1 MRKETSGV
9 DILLGLDGGELR
21 VSSSILYLREGKDW
35 WKTTRSMPTPIIERL
50 RPMVGEY
57 LKGGEGG
64 GGPLLVPLL
73 VLHCQREAD
82 NSRRRHLLAAAPA
95 KCRGTQRQQ
104 DVTCLT
110 VKCRGIKQQ
119 DVTYYSRQQQATSPA
134 CCCYCEM

>member
-1 MRKETSGV
+1 MYCAVLVRKETSGV

-73 VLHCQREAD
+73 VLLSER
-82 NSRRRHLLAAAPA
+82 
-95 KCRGTQRQQ
+95 
-104 DVTCLT
+104 
-110 VKCRGIKQQ
+110 
-119 DVTYYSRQQQATSPA
+119 SRQQQATSPP
-134 CCCYCEM
+134 CCCSCEM

>member
-57 LKGGEGG
+57 LKGGEGRWG
-64 GGPLLVPLL
+64 TLAG
-73 VLHCQREAD
+73 
-82 NSRRRHLLAAAPA
+82 AAAGA
-95 KCRGTQRQQ
+95 TVREKQTTAG
-104 DVTCLT
+104 DVTSLLLLLRN
-110 VKCRGIKQQ
+110 VG
-119 DVTYYSRQQQATSPA
+119 
-134 CCCYCEM
+134 E